1 MRKSKQPRGRALF
14 ERDEMQ
20 RAEKAYARHEIKT
33 TGACGLRWTIVEKV
47 EGGWSSNLWAEIVVL
62 SGGSLLVH
70 GDFEPCLF
78 SGFSGGTTRQHVG
91 WIGGHSDVDYPCGK
105 ASIGLGG
112 SEFAE
117 ELNAEVLR
125 ADIAERMESWEER
138 TGEKI
143 PEEIRDAFVEA
154 SERAED
160 VTHQEELRAIVVD
173 LIDAE
178 AIDSEEASSMGV
190 VSSNRVIMAHAAL
203 RRLHTLLAAAEAEK
217 ALVA

>member
-1 MRKSKQPRGRALF
+1 MRKGKQPRDRALF

-33 TGACGLRWTIVEKV
+33 AGACGLRWKIFEKV
-47 EGGWSSNLWAEIVVL
+47 EGGWNSNLWAEIVVL
-62 SGGSLLVH
+62 SGAILVH

-78 SGFSGGTTRQHVG
+78 SGFSGGTPRQHVA

-125 ADIAERMESWEER
+125 ADIDERRRSWKER
-138 TGEKI
+138 TSEKM
-143 PEEIRDAFVEA
+143 PKEIREAFKEA
-154 SERAED
+154 FDRAED

-173 LIDAE
+173 LIEAE

>member
-1 MRKSKQPRGRALF
+1 MGESKKPRGRSLF
-14 ERDEMQ
+14 ERDLMV
-20 RAEKAYARHEIKT
+20 RAEKAYARHEIKSV
-33 TGACGLRWTIVEKV
+33 GACGFRWSLVEKV
-47 EGGWSSNLWAEIVVL
+47 DGGWNSNLWAEIVVL
-62 SGGSLLVH
+62 AGGSLLVH
-70 GDFEPCLF
+70 GDFEPCIF
-78 SGFSGGTTRQHVG
+78 SGFSGGDARATVA
-91 WIGGHSDVDYPCGK
+91 WIGAHTDVDYPCGK

-125 ADIAERMESWEER
+125 ADIAERMESWKER

-143 PEEIRDAFVEA
+143 HDAIREAFEEA

-178 AIDSEEASSMGV
+178 AIDSEEASSMGI

-203 RRLHTLLAAAEAEK
+203 RRLHTLLTAEAEK
-217 ALVA
+217 SKVV